1 MLHEPAAQ
9 SGKDFGTDYKKQ
21 LGVWMFL
28 VYAILYGGFVILN
41 VLKPVLMETPVAL
54 GMNLAVTYGFGLIV
68 FALILALIY
77 TAMCSRKEEALKT
90 ESTDGGSK

>member
-9 SGKDFGTDYKKQ
+9 SGPDFGTEYKKR

-28 VYAILYGGFVILN
+28 IYAALYSGFVVLN

-68 FALILALIY
+68 FALILALVY
-77 TAMCSRKEEALKT
+77 TFLCSRKENELKAK
-90 ESTDGGSK
+90 STDGGSK